1 MKRGARGGV
10 ETSRRERLRQ
20 LSSAAAALRDQY
32 PQLAEVRVAFEFQD
46 GGPRAPSPQSYSYFP
61 AANGFF
67 RYACPCHSCSG
78 EFDLTGHVEEL
89 ARKVGRA
96 PRVRSVDLTCEGQ
109 RIEAANTHAAC
120 PISVHVVLTAV
131 LHPPGRA

>member
-1 MKRGARGGV
+1 M
-10 ETSRRERLRQ
+10 
-20 LSSAAAALRDQY
+20 Y
-32 PQLAEVRVAFEFQD
+32 PQFAEVRVAFEFQSD
-46 GGPRAPSPQSYSYFP
+46 GRRTPSPQAYSYFP

-96 PRVRSVDLTCEGQ
+96 PRVSNVDLACDGLC
-109 RIEAANTHAAC
+109 IEAANTQTAC
-120 PISVHVVLTAV
+120 PIIVHVQLTAV
-131 LHPPGRA
+131 LHPLERT